1 MSEEELPPVD
11 PENEEGNAPEG
22 EGAGEALERVIQ
34 VAGMYNN
41 YFLDY
46 ASYVILERAVPHQDD
61 GLKPVQRRILTAST
75 KWTTGGSTRSP
86 TSSVTP

>member
-11 PENEEGNAPEG
+11 PENEEGNTPEG

-41 YFLDY
+41 
-46 ASYVILERAVPHQDD
+46 
-61 GLKPVQRRILTAST
+61 
-75 KWTTGGSTRSP
+75 
-86 TSSVTP
+86 